1 MSLSQFIRDKT
12 NDGTDIAS
20 VLIDVLNGRFDGTK
34 VGHRLSAARLLTIY
48 GHEDADDFIADNTP
62 VTSRTDPDDRVWVI
76 IDPDLTRL
84 IRFKTDDGRAM
95 CLFLIEVMEGK
106 AEGAQVGHRVSA
118 ARELLNRGFGR
129 YQSRPLPKPPGST
142 GQQRSTHKT
151 HQRLATTQAQ
161 PEVTVPAAST
171 AVLAEP
177 EQQSDYE
184 IDPRIDVARDIDY
197 WLDIYDSPRYDFMNE
212 CEHPDFDPYAATI
225 NEEYFQSFT
234 DCQDSECEVHGSPPK
249 STSTPTTTI
258 TDPRRHTPAILNRQ
272 NQGNHRNLMNHSSD

>member
-12 NDGTDIAS
+12 NGVTDIAT

-62 VTSRTDPDDRVWVI
+62 VTSRTDPDDKVWVI
-76 IDPDLTRL
+76 IDPDLIRL

-106 AEGAQVGHRVSA
+106 AEGAKVGHRVSA

-129 YQSRPLPKPPGST
+129 YQSRPLPKSPGST
-142 GQQRSTHKT
+142 GRRSPSHKT
-151 HQRLATTQAQ
+151 HQRVPSAPTQPVAA
-161 PEVTVPAAST
+161 VPATS
-171 AVLAEP
+171 AVLLEEP

-197 WLDIYDSPRYDFMNE
+197 WLDMYDSPRYEFMNE

-225 NEEYFQSFT
+225 DEEYFQSFT
-234 DCQDSECEVHGSPPK
+234 DCQDSECEVHGSPPEVDL
-249 STSTPTTTI
+249 
-258 TDPRRHTPAILNRQ
+258 DPNDYHY
-272 NQGNHRNLMNHSSD
+272 